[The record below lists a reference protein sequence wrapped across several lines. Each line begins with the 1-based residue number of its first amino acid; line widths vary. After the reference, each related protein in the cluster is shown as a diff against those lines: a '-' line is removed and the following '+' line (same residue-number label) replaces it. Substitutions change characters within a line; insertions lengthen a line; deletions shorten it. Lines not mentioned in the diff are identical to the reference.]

1 MIPIFLF
8 YPIQSNVVINSGA
21 PACRRTSGDPYLR
34 ESHRAEK
41 IWLSR
46 DCPYAVHTCTTWS
59 ACTRVCQGPV
69 FAYITIFGLKMEKK
83 KHQTV
88 FKRQDTYKNL
98 PSEEYLGNFSF
109 LRRSK
114 DEAVF
119 DLQLTNL

>member
-21 PACRRTSGDPYLR
+21 PARLRTSADPYHR

-46 DCPYAVHTCTTWS
+46 DCPYAVHTCTTWF
-59 ACTRVCQGPV
+59 ARARVFQGPV

-83 KHQTV
+83 RNTKQTV
-88 FKRQDTYKNL
+88 
-98 PSEEYLGNFSF
+98 E
-109 LRRSK
+109 RRSCIRSSVNELVK
-114 DEAVF
+114 
-119 DLQLTNL
+119 LYGS